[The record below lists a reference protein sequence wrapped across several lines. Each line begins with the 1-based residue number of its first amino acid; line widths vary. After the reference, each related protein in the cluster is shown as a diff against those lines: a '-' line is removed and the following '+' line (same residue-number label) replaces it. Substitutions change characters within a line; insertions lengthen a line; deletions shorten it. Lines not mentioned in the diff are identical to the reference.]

1 MCFGEEARVTV
12 LEHRL
17 AGAWK
22 PRKTGPEVQA
32 GSHRGREGGM
42 GFIREGK
49 ETQ

>member
-1 MCFGEEARVTV
+1 MCFGEEVRVIV

-22 PRKTGPEVQA
+22 PKKTGPEVQG
-32 GSHRGREGGM
+32 GSHRGRESGM

-49 ETQ
+49 ET